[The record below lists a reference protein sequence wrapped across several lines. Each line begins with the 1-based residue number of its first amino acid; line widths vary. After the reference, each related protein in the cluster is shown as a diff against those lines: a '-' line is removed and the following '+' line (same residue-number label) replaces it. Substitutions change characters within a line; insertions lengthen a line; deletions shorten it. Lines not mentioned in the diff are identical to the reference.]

1 MAVTARCAVRR
12 GRRLGALALGL
23 ALLAL
28 LAASPAAFAA
38 KLTVTITGVHSD
50 KGNVYVALFN
60 AANNFPDGDYA
71 LRHLKVKA
79 STAPIVVRFDHLPA
93 GTYAVGCYHDEDLL
107 GHFKTNW
114 FGYPLDGYALSNG
127 IRAVISR
134 PTFAEASFPVASPAT
149 QVTLNVKY

>member
-1 MAVTARCAVRR
+1 MAVTARSAARR
-12 GRRLGALALGL
+12 GRRLGAFAFGL
-23 ALLAL
+23 ALFAL
-28 LAASPAAFAA
+28 LVASPAAFAA

-60 AANNFPDGDYA
+60 AASNFPDGDHA

-79 STAPIVVRFDHLPA
+79 STAPITVSFDHIPP
-93 GTYAVGCYHDEDLL
+93 GTYAAACYHDEDLL

-134 PTFAEASFPVASPAT
+134 PTFAEASFPVAAPAT